1 MAKIQE
7 RETMSKKLSKY
18 IAAVDYFV
26 KALLVLFATSGV
38 VYSAYHRHIINQ
50 LYVYCLK
57 CKRNQKL
64 KTQEFQQLIIKR
76 CFYQNV
82 QCVII

>member
-38 VYSAYHRHIINQ
+38 VYIAYHRHIINQ
-50 LYVYCLK
+50 LSYCLK

>member
-18 IAAVDYFV
+18 VAAVDYFV

-38 VYSAYHRHIINQ
+38 VYIAYHRHIINQ
-50 LYVYCLK
+50 LYIV
-57 CKRNQKL
+57 
-64 KTQEFQQLIIKR
+64 
-76 CFYQNV
+76 
-82 QCVII
+82 